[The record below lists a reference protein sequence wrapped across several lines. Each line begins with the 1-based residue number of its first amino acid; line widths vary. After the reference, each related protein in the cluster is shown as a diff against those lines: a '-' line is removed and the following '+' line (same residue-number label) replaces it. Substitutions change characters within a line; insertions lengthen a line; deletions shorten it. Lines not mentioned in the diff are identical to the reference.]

1 MGKRGGM
8 AFIPPFTRGTP
19 PSCHPIAAGGARRG
33 LRPGF
38 TLAELMVSVAVL
50 LVLMTMV
57 AWIFSTATRASSV
70 ATASNELNAFARA
83 AENQFGRDL
92 DGLLKDSFIGIWYQL
107 TEDPR
112 YAGASPKRY
121 LRTDRIVFFTAGD
134 HSSIK
139 QLRDQRSVRDWPS
152 GQALIDPPGAS
163 GLLNPGPIRG
173 SVAKVFLG
181 HSYPTDQTDTA
192 NANTDPRTWVL
203 ARRSQVVT
211 PDLDIVAVRHVLNS
225 VDSVQADQMEFELR
239 GPDTW
244 ERLWLS
250 PTTADDPLADLFGTD
265 GDHGLMTEKPEIYF
279 DWLDFTGASTGIRYW
294 GAMRRPVVNIKNNIG
309 MHMLFLPGCAEF
321 KVQRWIERDPLT
333 GEALGPDSAN
343 GMPRWWPED
352 DRDGDGLANNGTS
365 DFLANPMINTSG
377 NTIGIC
383 EYFNAPLPAPPT
395 PPVWLPGDGTPYYPL
410 SGTRR
415 WYYFTKDDIPKAI
428 KVTIRLFD
436 ANKRIPDGQIFTM
449 TFGLR

>member
-181 HSYPTDQTDTA
+181 HSYATDQTDTA

-203 ARRSQVVT
+203 ARRSQVVA
-211 PDLDIVAVRHVLNS
+211 PDLNIAPVRHVLNNVVTKS
-225 VDSVQADQMEFELR
+225 MEADQLEFELR
-239 GPDTW
+239 GPDIW

-265 GDHGLMTEKPEIYF
+265 GLGGLMTEEPEIYF

-294 GAMRRPVVNIKNNIG
+294 GAMRRPVVDIKNNIG

-321 KVQRWIERDPLT
+321 KVQRWIERW
-333 GEALGPDSAN
+333 PDS
-343 GMPRWWPED
+343 GQTIVPGRWWPEE
-352 DRDGDGLANNGTS
+352 DGNGNGIPNEDGS
-365 DFLANPMINTSG
+365 CDFAASGYVLTG
-377 NTIGIC
+377 NTINIR
-383 EYFNAPLPAPPT
+383 EYFNGPFPPGGDPPRYPSDPTTGAP
-395 PPVWLPGDGTPYYPL
+395 WL
-410 SGTRR
+410 
-415 WYYFTKDDIPKAI
+415 YFSADDVPRAI
-428 KVTIRLFD
+428 KITIRLFD
-436 ANKRIPDGQIFTM
+436 QNQRIADGQVFTM

>member
-203 ARRSQVVT
+203 TRRSQVVT
-211 PDLDIVAVRHVLNS
+211 PDLDIAPVRHVLNS

-265 GDHGLMTEKPEIYF
+265 GLGGLMTENPETYF
-279 DWLDFTGASTGIRYW
+279 WLDFTGASTGIRYW

-321 KVQRWIERDPLT
+321 KVQRWIERWP
-333 GEALGPDSAN
+333 ALGPNSPD
-343 GMPRWWPED
+343 GMPRWWPEED
-352 DRDGDGLANNGTS
+352 LDGNGIPHETGSS
-365 DFLANPMINTSG
+365 DFQTPFVSSLSSNTV
-377 NTIGIC
+377 NIR
-383 EYFNAPLPAPPT
+383 EYFNGPFPPGEWSLEDPPRYPTTGAP
-395 PPVWLPGDGTPYYPL
+395 WL
-410 SGTRR
+410 
-415 WYYFTKDDIPKAI
+415 YFSADDVPRAI
-428 KVTIRLFD
+428 KITVRLFD
-436 ANKRIPDGQIFTM
+436 QNQRIADGQVFTM

>member
-83 AENQFGRDL
+83 AENQFGRDF

-181 HSYPTDQTDTA
+181 HSYATDPTNAATA
-192 NANTDPRTWVL
+192 NPDPRTWVL
-203 ARRSQVVT
+203 ARRSQVVA

-250 PTTADDPLADLFGTD
+250 PTSGSPLADLFGTD
-265 GDHGLMTEKPEIYF
+265 GNHGLMTEDPGAYF

-294 GAMRRPVVNIKNNIG
+294 GAMRRPVVNIKDNIG

-321 KVQRWIERDPLT
+321 KVQRWIERWPDS
-333 GEALGPDSAN
+333 GAALGPNSRD
-343 GMPRWWPED
+343 GMPRWWPEED
-352 DRDGDGLANNGTS
+352 PDGNGIPHEAGS
-365 DFLANPMINTSG
+365 CDFEAFRYVLTG
-377 NTIGIC
+377 NTINIR
-383 EYFNAPLPAPPT
+383 EYFNGPFPPGGDPPRYPSDPTTGAP
-395 PPVWLPGDGTPYYPL
+395 WL
-410 SGTRR
+410 
-415 WYYFTKDDIPKAI
+415 YFSADDVPRAI
-428 KVTIRLFD
+428 KITIRLFD
-436 ANKRIPDGQIFTM
+436 QNLRIADGQVFTM

>member
-203 ARRSQVVT
+203 TRRSQVVT

-250 PTTADDPLADLFGTD
+250 PTSGSPLADLFGTD
-265 GDHGLMTEKPEIYF
+265 GNHGLMTEYPNPETYF
-279 DWLDFTGASTGIRYW
+279 DWLDFTG
-294 GAMRRPVVNIKNNIG
+294 
-309 MHMLFLPGCAEF
+309 
-321 KVQRWIERDPLT
+321 
-333 GEALGPDSAN
+333 
-343 GMPRWWPED
+343 
-352 DRDGDGLANNGTS
+352 
-365 DFLANPMINTSG
+365 
-377 NTIGIC
+377 
-383 EYFNAPLPAPPT
+383 
-395 PPVWLPGDGTPYYPL
+395 
-410 SGTRR
+410 
-415 WYYFTKDDIPKAI
+415 
-428 KVTIRLFD
+428 
-436 ANKRIPDGQIFTM
+436 
-449 TFGLR
+449 

>member
-203 ARRSQVVT
+203 TRRSQVVT

-250 PTTADDPLADLFGTD
+250 PTSDSPLADLRPLADLFGPD
-265 GDHGLMTEKPEIYF
+265 GNHGLMAEDPWTYF

-321 KVQRWIERDPLT
+321 KVQRWIERWPT
-333 GEALGPDSAN
+333 NGAPLGPNSPY
-343 GMPRWWPED
+343 GMPRWWPEED
-352 DRDGDGLANNGTS
+352 PDGNGIPHETDSS
-365 DFLANPMINTSG
+365 DFPFVSSLSS
-377 NTIGIC
+377 NTINIR
-383 EYFNAPLPAPPT
+383 EYFNGPQPASSGLGVTPRYPPGASQ
-395 PPVWLPGDGTPYYPL
+395 PWL
-410 SGTRR
+410 
-415 WYYFTKDDIPKAI
+415 YFSADDVPRAI
-428 KVTIRLFD
+428 KITVRLFD
-436 ANKRIPDGQIFTM
+436 QNQRIADGQVFTM

>member
-203 ARRSQVVT
+203 TRRSQVVA
-211 PDLDIVAVRHVLNS
+211 PDLNIAPVRHVLNNVVTKS
-225 VDSVQADQMEFELR
+225 MEADQLEFELR
-239 GPDTW
+239 GPDIW

-250 PTTADDPLADLFGTD
+250 PTTADDPLADLFGTN
-265 GDHGLMTEKPEIYF
+265 GLGGLMTENPETYF

-294 GAMRRPVVNIKNNIG
+294 GAMRRPVVNIKDNIG

-321 KVQRWIERDPLT
+321 KVQRWIERWPT
-333 GEALGPDSAN
+333 NGAALGPNSRY
-343 GMPRWWPED
+343 GMPRWWPEED
-352 DRDGDGLANNGTS
+352 LDGNGIPHETDS
-365 DFLANPMINTSG
+365 CDFAASGYVLTG
-377 NTIGIC
+377 NTINIR
-383 EYFNAPLPAPPT
+383 EYFNGPFPPGEWSLEDPPRYPTTETTEAP
-395 PPVWLPGDGTPYYPL
+395 WL
-410 SGTRR
+410 
-415 WYYFTKDDIPKAI
+415 YFSADDVPRAI
-428 KVTIRLFD
+428 KITIRLFD
-436 ANKRIPDGQIFTM
+436 QNLRIADGQVFTM

>member
-1 MGKRGGM
+1 
-8 AFIPPFTRGTP
+8 
-19 PSCHPIAAGGARRG
+19 
-33 LRPGF
+33 
-38 TLAELMVSVAVL
+38 MVSVAVL

-203 ARRSQVVT
+203 TRRSQVVT
-211 PDLDIVAVRHVLNS
+211 PDLDIAPVRHVLNS

-250 PTTADDPLADLFGTD
+250 PTSGSPLADLFGTD
-265 GDHGLMTEKPEIYF
+265 GNHGLMTENPNPGTYFF

-294 GAMRRPVVNIKNNIG
+294 GAMRRPVVNIKDNIG

-321 KVQRWIERDPLT
+321 KVQRWIERWPT
-333 GEALGPDSAN
+333 NGAALGPNSRY
-343 GMPRWWPED
+343 GMPRWWPEED
-352 DRDGDGLANNGTS
+352 PDGNGIPHETDSS
-365 DFLANPMINTSG
+365 DFPFVSSLSSNTV
-377 NTIGIC
+377 NIR
-383 EYFNAPLPAPPT
+383 EYFNGPQPASSGLGVTPRYPPGASQ
-395 PPVWLPGDGTPYYPL
+395 PWL
-410 SGTRR
+410 
-415 WYYFTKDDIPKAI
+415 YFSADDVPRAI
-428 KVTIRLFD
+428 KITIRLFD
-436 ANKRIPDGQIFTM
+436 QNQRIADGQVFTM

>member
-181 HSYPTDQTDTA
+181 HSYPTDQDTA

-203 ARRSQVVT
+203 TRRSQVVT

-250 PTTADDPLADLFGTD
+250 PTSGSPLADLFGTD
-265 GDHGLMTEKPEIYF
+265 GNHGLMTEDPGAYF

-321 KVQRWIERDPLT
+321 KVQRWIERWPT
-333 GEALGPDSAN
+333 NGAALGPNSRY
-343 GMPRWWPED
+343 GMPRWWPEED
-352 DRDGDGLANNGTS
+352 PDGNGIPHETDSS
-365 DFLANPMINTSG
+365 DFPFVSSLSSNTV
-377 NTIGIC
+377 NIR
-383 EYFNAPLPAPPT
+383 EYFNGPFPPGGDPPRYPSDPTTGAP
-395 PPVWLPGDGTPYYPL
+395 WL
-410 SGTRR
+410 
-415 WYYFTKDDIPKAI
+415 YFSADDVPRAI
-428 KVTIRLFD
+428 KITIRLFD
-436 ANKRIPDGQIFTM
+436 QNQRIADGQVFTM

>member
-1 MGKRGGM
+1 
-8 AFIPPFTRGTP
+8 
-19 PSCHPIAAGGARRG
+19 
-33 LRPGF
+33 
-38 TLAELMVSVAVL
+38 MVSVAVL

-181 HSYPTDQTDTA
+181 HSYPTDQDTA

-203 ARRSQVVT
+203 TRRSQVVT

-250 PTTADDPLADLFGTD
+250 PTSGSPLADLFGTD
-265 GDHGLMTEKPEIYF
+265 GNHGLMTEDPGAYF

-321 KVQRWIERDPLT
+321 KVQRWIERWPT
-333 GEALGPDSAN
+333 NGAALGPNSRY
-343 GMPRWWPED
+343 GMPRWWPEED
-352 DRDGDGLANNGTS
+352 PDGNGIPHETDSS
-365 DFLANPMINTSG
+365 DFPFVSSLSSNTV
-377 NTIGIC
+377 NIR
-383 EYFNAPLPAPPT
+383 EYFNGPFPPGGDPPRYPSDPTTGAP
-395 PPVWLPGDGTPYYPL
+395 WL
-410 SGTRR
+410 
-415 WYYFTKDDIPKAI
+415 YFSADDVPRAI
-428 KVTIRLFD
+428 KITIRLFD
-436 ANKRIPDGQIFTM
+436 QNQRIADGQVFTM

>member
-181 HSYPTDQTDTA
+181 HSYATDQTDTA

-203 ARRSQVVT
+203 TRRSQVVT

-225 VDSVQADQMEFELR
+225 VVANSVQADQMEFELR

-250 PTTADDPLADLFGTD
+250 PTSDSPLADLRPLVDLFGTD
-265 GDHGLMTEKPEIYF
+265 GNHGLMTEKPETYF

-321 KVQRWIERDPLT
+321 KVQRWIERWPT
-333 GEALGPDSAN
+333 NGAALGPNSRY
-343 GMPRWWPED
+343 GMPRWWPEED
-352 DRDGDGLANNGTS
+352 PDGNGIPHETDSS
-365 DFLANPMINTSG
+365 DFPFVSSLSSNTV
-377 NTIGIC
+377 NIR
-383 EYFNAPLPAPPT
+383 EYFNGPFPPGGDPPRYPSDPTTGAP
-395 PPVWLPGDGTPYYPL
+395 WL
-410 SGTRR
+410 
-415 WYYFTKDDIPKAI
+415 YFSADDVPRAI
-428 KVTIRLFD
+428 KITIRLFD
-436 ANKRIPDGQIFTM
+436 QNQRIADGQVFTM

>member
-203 ARRSQVVT
+203 TRRSQVVT
-211 PDLDIVAVRHVLNS
+211 PDLDIAPVRHVLNS

-250 PTTADDPLADLFGTD
+250 PTSGSPLADLFGTD
-265 GDHGLMTEKPEIYF
+265 GNHGLMTENPNPGAYF

-294 GAMRRPVVNIKNNIG
+294 GAMRRPVVNIKDNIG

-321 KVQRWIERDPLT
+321 KVQRWIERWPT
-333 GEALGPDSAN
+333 NGAPLGPNSPY
-343 GMPRWWPED
+343 GMPRWWPEED
-352 DRDGDGLANNGTS
+352 PDGNGIPHETDSS
-365 DFLANPMINTSG
+365 DFPFVSSLSS
-377 NTIGIC
+377 NTINIR
-383 EYFNAPLPAPPT
+383 EYFNGPQPASSGLGVTPRYPPGASQ
-395 PPVWLPGDGTPYYPL
+395 PSL
-410 SGTRR
+410 
-415 WYYFTKDDIPKAI
+415 YFSADDVPRAI
-428 KVTIRLFD
+428 KITIRLFD
-436 ANKRIPDGQIFTM
+436 QNLRIADGQVFTM

>member
-181 HSYPTDQTDTA
+181 HSYATDQTDTA

-203 ARRSQVVT
+203 TRRSQVVT

-225 VDSVQADQMEFELR
+225 VVANSVQADQMEFELR

-250 PTTADDPLADLFGTD
+250 PTSDSPLADLRPLVDLFGTD
-265 GDHGLMTEKPEIYF
+265 GNHGLMAEDPWTYF

-321 KVQRWIERDPLT
+321 KVQRWIERWPGSGQT
-333 GEALGPDSAN
+333 IVPG
-343 GMPRWWPED
+343 RWWPEE
-352 DRDGDGLANNGTS
+352 DRNGNGIPNEAGS
-365 DFLANPMINTSG
+365 CDFEAFGYVLTG
-377 NTIGIC
+377 NTINIR
-383 EYFNAPLPAPPT
+383 EYFNGPQPASSGPGVTPRYPPGASQ
-395 PPVWLPGDGTPYYPL
+395 PWL
-410 SGTRR
+410 
-415 WYYFTKDDIPKAI
+415 YFSADDVPRAI
-428 KVTIRLFD
+428 KITVRLFD
-436 ANKRIPDGQIFTM
+436 QNQRIADGQVFTM

>member
-181 HSYPTDQTDTA
+181 HSYATDPTNAATA
-192 NANTDPRTWVL
+192 NPDPRTWVL
-203 ARRSQVVT
+203 TRRSQVVT

-250 PTTADDPLADLFGTD
+250 PTSGSPLADPRPLVDLFGTD
-265 GDHGLMTEKPEIYF
+265 GNHGLMTEKPEIYF

-321 KVQRWIERDPLT
+321 KVQRWIERWPDS
-333 GEALGPDSAN
+333 GAALGPNSRY
-343 GMPRWWPED
+343 GMPRWWPEED
-352 DRDGDGLANNGTS
+352 PDGNGIPHETDSS
-365 DFLANPMINTSG
+365 DFPFVSSLSSNTV
-377 NTIGIC
+377 NIR
-383 EYFNAPLPAPPT
+383 EYFNGPFPPGGDPPRYPSDPTTGAP
-395 PPVWLPGDGTPYYPL
+395 WL
-410 SGTRR
+410 
-415 WYYFTKDDIPKAI
+415 YFSADDVPRAI
-428 KVTIRLFD
+428 KITIRLFD
-436 ANKRIPDGQIFTM
+436 QNQRIADGQVFTM

>member
-83 AENQFGRDL
+83 AENQFGRDF

-250 PTTADDPLADLFGTD
+250 PTSGSPLADLFGTD
-265 GDHGLMTEKPEIYF
+265 GNHGLMTENPNPGAYF

-294 GAMRRPVVNIKNNIG
+294 GAMRRPVVNIKDNIG

-321 KVQRWIERDPLT
+321 KVQRWIERR
-333 GEALGPDSAN
+333 PDS
-343 GMPRWWPED
+343 GQTIVPGRWWPEE
-352 DRDGDGLANNGTS
+352 DGNGNGIPNEDGS
-365 DFLANPMINTSG
+365 CDFAASGYVLTG
-377 NTIGIC
+377 NTINIR
-383 EYFNAPLPAPPT
+383 EYFNGPFPPGGDPPRYPSDPTTGAP
-395 PPVWLPGDGTPYYPL
+395 WL
-410 SGTRR
+410 
-415 WYYFTKDDIPKAI
+415 YFS
-428 KVTIRLFD
+428 
-436 ANKRIPDGQIFTM
+436 
-449 TFGLR
+449 